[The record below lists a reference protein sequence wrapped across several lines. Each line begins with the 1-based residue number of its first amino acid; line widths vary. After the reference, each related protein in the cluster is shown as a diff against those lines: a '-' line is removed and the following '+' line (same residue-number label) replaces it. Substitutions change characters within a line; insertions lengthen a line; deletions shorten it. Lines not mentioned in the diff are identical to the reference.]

1 VTGSAFTDLPI
12 ETVYRQPFEEQPGP
26 EDRAILDGYAKG
38 AAASEYAA
46 RPESETI
53 REVLRHMEKV
63 HPGLREHVEGAVVKA
78 WGDDPYAQGHLSWPG
93 PGDVT
98 GHLEALQAP
107 HGRIH
112 FAGEHTSVLR
122 GTMEGALRS
131 GIRAAREIDEATAG

>member
-1 VTGSAFTDLPI
+1 MLGYL
-12 ETVYRQPFEEQPGP
+12 ET
-26 EDRAILDGYAKG
+26 
-38 AAASEYAA
+38 
-46 RPESETI
+46 
-53 REVLRHMEKV
+53 V

-78 WGDDPYAQGHLSWPG
+78 WENDPYAQGHLSWPD

-98 GHLEALQAP
+98 DHLEFLQQP

-131 GIRAAREIDEATAG
+131 GIRAAREVEEATAG